1 MKGLINLVIEKIK
14 QNICYT
20 ELVYDRIR
28 KKLKIE
34 LSDADIEKMIFD
46 VVSDKKSCLDK
57 RGKNFYIT
65 NNIMEVEITINSNNY
80 RVITASK
87 VI

>member
-1 MKGLINLVIEKIK
+1 VEREKIK
-14 QNICYT
+14 TNLCYT

-28 KKLKIE
+28 KKLNIQLDNMSIE
-34 LSDADIEKMIFD
+34 NLILDIVAD
-46 VVSDKKSCLDK
+46 DKSILDK
-57 RGKNFYIT
+57 RGKNFYVT
-65 NNIMEVEITINSNNY
+65 NKEMGIEVTINSNNY

>member
-1 MKGLINLVIEKIK
+1 MEREKIK
-14 QNICYT
+14 ANICYT

-28 KKLKIE
+28 KKLNIQLDNVNIENLISKII
-34 LSDADIEKMIFD
+34 SD
-46 VVSDKKSCLDK
+46 DKSILDK
-57 RGKNFYIT
+57 RGKNFYVANKKMGI
-65 NNIMEVEITINSNNY
+65 EVTINSNNY